1 MNLLKYWRNFQHYR
15 IFYMDV
21 LISKD
26 FITSGGYLLIFAM
39 VFAETGL
46 LMGAFLPGDTLLFTS
61 GLLASVGYLNIAI
74 LILVCFLGTV
84 LGDNVGYALGKRYGH
99 RIFKKKDSLIF
110 DIDHIDRAEK
120 FYKAHGGKT
129 VIFGRFIPF
138 VRTAAPILAGVAKM
152 NYRTF
157 VMYNLVGAIL
167 WAISFC
173 MLGYISGMLIPNA
186 ENYVGPIISIV
197 VAGSVLIASIT
208 ILSHYLKKKRTA

>member
-1 MNLLKYWRNFQHYR
+1 
-15 IFYMDV
+15 MDV

-46 LMGAFLPGDTLLFTS
+46 LMGVFLPGDTLLFTS

-84 LGDNVGYALGKRYGH
+84 LGDNVGYGLGRKYGH
-99 RIFKKKDSLIF
+99 KVFKKTDSLFF
-110 DIDHIDRAEK
+110 DSNHIKRAEK

-129 VIFGRFIPF
+129 VIFGRFLPF
-138 VRTAAPILAGVAKM
+138 IRTAAPILAGVAKM

-157 VMYNLVGAIL
+157 VTYNLVGAIL
-167 WAISFC
+167 WAFSFC
-173 MLGYISGMLIPNA
+173 MLGYVSGKLIPNA
-186 ENYVGPIISIV
+186 ENYVGPIITLV
-197 VAGSVLIASIT
+197 VAGSVLIAAVT
-208 ILSHYLKKKRTA
+208 ILLHYLKKKKAV

>member
-1 MNLLKYWRNFQHYR
+1 
-15 IFYMDV
+15 MDV

-46 LMGAFLPGDTLLFTS
+46 LMGVFLPGDTLLFTS

-74 LILVCFLGTV
+74 LIFVCFLGTV

-99 RIFKKKDSLIF
+99 KVFKKKDSLLF
-110 DIDHIDRAEK
+110 DVNHIDRAEK

-138 VRTAAPILAGVAKM
+138 VRTAAPILAGVGKM

-157 VMYNLVGAIL
+157 LVYNLFGAVL
-167 WAISFC
+167 WSTAFC
-173 MLGYISGMLIPNA
+173 MLGYISGKIIPHA
-186 ENYVGPIISIV
+186 EGYIAPIISVV
-197 VAGSVLIASIT
+197 VAGSVLIAAIT
-208 ILSHYLKKKRTA
+208 ILTHYWKKRRTV